1 MPEHL
6 KSQPRGLN
14 QGLSL
19 HLKETIEDHLEME
32 LSEQLNL
39 LLRLGSQGEVGAT
52 EPRGHWRK
60 KKKCLA
66 SNQEVSQCLGPEYSY
81 LRRKGLG
88 PCN

>member
-1 MPEHL
+1 MISVWESAVKLPWPSNQRAQLPEHL

-39 LLRLGSQGEVGAT
+39 FLRLGSQGEVGAT

-60 KKKCLA
+60 KKNA
-66 SNQEVSQCLGPEYSY
+66 
-81 LRRKGLG
+81 
-88 PCN
+88 